1 VLIDRDIVSILSN
14 FNVPQQFNDLK
25 GLQENYMS
33 SDLFDALTVSLIVTV
48 FSCLMSPTLVWLF
61 TAQQQG

>member
-1 VLIDRDIVSILSN
+1 
-14 FNVPQQFNDLK
+14 
-25 GLQENYMS
+25 MS

-61 TAQQQG
+61 TAQHQG

>member
-1 VLIDRDIVSILSN
+1 MRLSFKVQQK
-14 FNVPQQFNDLK
+14 FNHPK

-61 TAQQQG
+61 TAQHQG